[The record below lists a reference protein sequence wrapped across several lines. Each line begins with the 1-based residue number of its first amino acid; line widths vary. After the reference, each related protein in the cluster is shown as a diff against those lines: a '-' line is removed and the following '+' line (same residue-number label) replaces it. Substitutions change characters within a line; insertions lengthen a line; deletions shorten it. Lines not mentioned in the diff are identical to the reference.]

1 MKKVQIINSEKISQA
16 DQLKYEVKNIQK
28 NNPYID
34 TNNIDRSQE
43 IEDMFQPTLEDIK
56 NDPEFY
62 AELVNDLMFHIAH
75 GTGTTQIMQMAIN
88 NFENNKKVICCDDRY
103 NTYTHAQQSYADR
116 SDYARELYESGRIDH
131 IQMAEMRMG
140 A

>member
-1 MKKVQIINSEKISQA
+1 MST
-16 DQLKYEVKNIQK
+16 

-62 AELVNDLMFHIAH
+62 AELVNDLMFHWMH
-75 GTGTTQIMQMAIN
+75 GTQETGLMIMAKKNQI
-88 NFENNKKVICCDDRY
+88 NKFK
-103 NTYTHAQQSYADR
+103 
-116 SDYARELYESGRIDH
+116 
-131 IQMAEMRMG
+131 
-140 A
+140 